1 LYFSLEEERGMIVR
15 TGHGCVPLKHAQGF
29 AKHLENTGVE
39 HIPGNRGAF
48 VRSETQGDW
57 PHFFLAKWWQ
67 GLQSI
72 KEFAGENYH
81 MAVTYP
87 DDEEF
92 ELLSE
97 PYVFQH
103 VVETVSP
110 L

>member
-1 LYFSLEEERGMIVR
+1 
-15 TGHGCVPLKHAQGF
+15 
-29 AKHLENTGVE
+29 
-39 HIPGNRGAF
+39 
-48 VRSETQGDW
+48 
-57 PHFFLAKWWQ
+57 
-67 GLQSI
+67 
-72 KEFAGENYH
+72 

-92 ELLSE
+92 ELVSE